1 MPKYDSGLNIL
12 VYFLEQFQRYSRGL
26 QPLEYTLKC
35 SQLISS
41 SDNKK
46 ILLTT
51 SNVRLDSG
59 NNATKYYLKKKLNLL
74 CWENAE
80 IHSTAF
86 FSKKTKI
93 TLLQGLSSSAFYM
106 LYIFVVST
114 AWVKYK
120 NKSWKVSLGYLL
132 FHISTGIIFQMPTLF
147 CFSLGD
153 KVQLFWEDHK
163 ISQLS
168 SNCFDK
174 SADLLSECKKQMEDN
189 SKVCGLRRKAEL

>member
-1 MPKYDSGLNIL
+1 MGWKLFGESIIISRHLWL
-12 VYFLEQFQRYSRGL
+12 QKVFLQFL
-26 QPLEYTLKC
+26 QNFSKAWIICHENFFVKIQENY
-35 SQLISS
+35 
-41 SDNKK
+41 NKK
-46 ILLTT
+46 TCFFF
-51 SNVRLDSG
+51 
-59 NNATKYYLKKKLNLL
+59 KKKFNLL
-74 CWENAE
+74 YWENAE

-132 FHISTGIIFQMPTLF
+132 FHITTGVIFQMPTLF

-153 KVQLFWEDHK
+153 KDQLFWEDHK
-163 ISQLS
+163 ISQLPF
-168 SNCFDK
+168 NCFDK
-174 SADLLSECKKQMEDN
+174 SADLLSKCQNKWKIN
-189 SKVCGLRRKAEL
+189 P